1 MTEKI
6 VHLNTAHTQA
16 ANMATNEIDVICGQ
30 LINAVRAMMDPMTPS
45 QVRLNAFKHCEQ
57 FKEESPADLGIQ
69 CAITLSSSSGNL
81 YNSIHRTF
89 NILKP
94 RKCKN

>member
-6 VHLNTAHTQA
+6 VHINIAHTQA

-81 YNSIHRTF
+81 QHT
-89 NILKP
+89 
-94 RKCKN
+94 

>member
-1 MTEKI
+1 
-6 VHLNTAHTQA
+6 
-16 ANMATNEIDVICGQ
+16 MATNEIDVICGQ

-81 YNSIHRTF
+81 HSIHRTF
-89 NILKP
+89 YILKP
-94 RKCKN
+94 RKCNSTSM

>member
-1 MTEKI
+1 
-6 VHLNTAHTQA
+6 
-16 ANMATNEIDVICGQ
+16 
-30 LINAVRAMMDPMTPS
+30 MDPMTPS

-81 YNSIHRTF
+81 QHKENVLRTI
-89 NILKP
+89 NKEM
-94 RKCKN
+94 

>member
-1 MTEKI
+1 MTWWFDRKNSSFKYCTY
-6 VHLNTAHTQA
+6 LSTQA

-81 YNSIHRTF
+81 QHT
-89 NILKP
+89 
-94 RKCKN
+94 

>member
-1 MTEKI
+1 
-6 VHLNTAHTQA
+6 
-16 ANMATNEIDVICGQ
+16 MATNEIDVICGQ

-81 YNSIHRTF
+81 QHTQNVLHIKTKEMYLTQ
-89 NILKP
+89 LT
-94 RKCKN
+94 